1 MATAAY
7 YREQARQCA
16 QISRILTL
24 RRDRAEL
31 LRQATVYEQ
40 IAREAERA
48 ATPAQLQ
55 LAT

>member
-16 QISRILTL
+16 QISRIMTL

-31 LRQATVYEQ
+31 LRQASVYELC
-40 IAREAERA
+40 AREAERDMA
-48 ATPAQLQ
+48 PTFAPAT
-55 LAT
+55 